1 MSKLLILYGTNNG
14 QARKVAERIAGVVR
28 ERGHKVQ
35 MVQGNKAADGFSL
48 DGFDAA
54 IVGTSIYMDQ
64 HQISVRKLV
73 KAHSDAFAR
82 IPTAY
87 FCVCLTARDS
97 TDQARAQ
104 VEKYLNE
111 FTSYTGLEP
120 VKSAAFAGALKY
132 PDYNFVKRFSAKL
145 LARKMGLDTD
155 TKKYFE
161 YTDWA
166 EVTKFADEFEDLVEA
181 TLNQAKENNKA

>member
-1 MSKLLILYGTNNG
+1 MSKILILYGTNNG
-14 QARKVAERIAGVVR
+14 QTRKVAERIAEVVR
-28 ERGHKVQ
+28 ERGHEVE
-35 MVQGNKAADGFSL
+35 MVQGNKAAADFSP

-87 FCVCLTARDS
+87 FCVCITA
-97 TDQARAQ
+97 TQTTPEARA
-104 VEKYLNE
+104 ELDKYVKD
-111 FTSYTGLEP
+111 FTSYTGLNP
-120 VKSAAFAGALKY
+120 VKSAVFAGALKY

-145 LARKMGLDTD
+145 LARKLGLDTD

-166 EVTKFADEFEDLVEA
+166 EVTKFAEEFAELISK
-181 TLNQAKENNKA
+181 QA